1 MGDDLTPPEMLTSP
15 IPVPHSTVLRRKDPR
30 LSFLLRE
37 GRRRLA
43 DRLGKDGV
51 SRRRRRRW
59 ILACSAALL
68 SRRCQGQL
76 VELRDRQVAEASNDL
91 SDGAYEHQ
99 RARLPRA
106 AEGRDEHLLK

>member
-15 IPVPHSTVLRRKDPR
+15 IPVPHSTVLRRKNHR

-51 SRRRRRRW
+51 RRRRRRRW
-59 ILACSAALL
+59 IFAYSAALL
-68 SRRCQGQL
+68 SRDCQGEL
-76 VELRDRQVAEASNDL
+76 VELCDRQVAEASNDL
-91 SDGAYEHQ
+91 SEEAYEHQ
-99 RARLPRA
+99 RARFPRA
-106 AEGRDEHLLK
+106 TEGRDEYLLK

>member
-15 IPVPHSTVLRRKDPR
+15 IPVPHSTVPRREDPR
-30 LSFLLRE
+30 FNLLLRV

-51 SRRRRRRW
+51 SRKRRRRW
-59 ILACSAALL
+59 ILAFSAALL
-68 SRRCQGQL
+68 SRHCQGEL
-76 VELRDRQVAEASNDL
+76 VELRDRQVAEASNYL
-91 SDGAYEHQ
+91 NDGAYEHQ

-106 AEGRDEHLLK
+106 TEGREEHLLK

>member
-15 IPVPHSTVLRRKDPR
+15 IPVPHSPVLRREDPR
-30 LSFLLRE
+30 FNLLLRV

-51 SRRRRRRW
+51 RRRRW
-59 ILACSAALL
+59 RRGIFAYPAALL
-68 SRRCQGQL
+68 SRHCQGEL
-76 VELRDRQVAEASNDL
+76 VELRDRQVAEANNDL

-99 RARLPRA
+99 CARFPRA
-106 AEGRDEHLLK
+106 AGGRDEHLLK